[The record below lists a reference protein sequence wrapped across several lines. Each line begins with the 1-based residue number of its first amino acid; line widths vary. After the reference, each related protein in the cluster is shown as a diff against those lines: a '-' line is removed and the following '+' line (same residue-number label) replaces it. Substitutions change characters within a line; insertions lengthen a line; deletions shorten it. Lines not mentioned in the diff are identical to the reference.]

1 MLHRLAFII
10 LAASILAACTS
21 SKPERIETDQTLPV
35 SPCACGPQVK
45 PLLWDAA

>member
-1 MLHRLAFII
+1 MLKRLLLLV
-10 LAASILAACTS
+10 LACAVLAACS
-21 SKPERIETDQTLPV
+21 DKPERIETDQTLPT